1 MDDEFRE
8 LGRRRGRLQR
18 EAIEWAVDEI
28 DELCADT
35 GIDRTPLVE
44 NAEATLENVPSRH
57 RAAFEGMAEV
67 LDVGRD
73 LYAAYAFSFSDLAGE
88 LADANASGGRSR
100 ARSRSSGRH
109 SRHASDGCTN
119 VLVADSH
126 TATEGALAFKNRDI
140 VGRGIRPVAIVEQP
154 AIGPYHG
161 YITVDTCGTVLLYKG
176 ANDAGLVAANT
187 HIDVTRD
194 EVGPDEAVRNGTVV
208 RRILEECSTVGEARA
223 LVESYPPRLFT
234 GHSLLLA
241 DAEESLLLEVDPISE
256 SVQPVDEPVVAR
268 TNHFLESESPVPI
281 SSEER
286 LERARAL
293 LSTTEWPYSRDDLRR
308 VSNDHEYVPGE
319 YSICRHA
326 GENAADPEAFGQE
339 TTVSASLF
347 EGGEAAV
354 DAAIGYPCL
363 DGFARYEL
371 GGDVPE
377 DLLSGRRWLE
387 QVPPIRQKQKV
398 LVRG

>member
-1 MDDEFRE
+1 MDEEFRE

-18 EAIEWAVDEI
+18 DAVEWAVDEI
-28 DELCADT
+28 DDQCSDADVDLAPFAET
-35 GIDRTPLVE
+35 
-44 NAEATLENVPSRH
+44 AEATLETIPSRH
-57 RAAFEGMAEV
+57 RAAFEGMAAV
-67 LDVGRD
+67 LDVDRD
-73 LYAAYAFSFSDLAGE
+73 VYAAYAFAFSDLARA
-88 LADANASGGRSR
+88 LADASGGSSSSRGRSEIG
-100 ARSRSSGRH
+100 SRTETETR
-109 SRHASDGCTN
+109 SDGCTN
-119 VLVADSH
+119 VLVSDSH
-126 TATEGALAFKNRDI
+126 TTTDGPLAFKNRDI
-140 VGRGIRPVAIVEQP
+140 VGRGTRPVAIVEQP

-187 HIDVTRD
+187 HIDVTQED
-194 EVGPDEAVRNGTVV
+194 VGPGEGVRNGTVV
-208 RRILEECSTVGEARA
+208 RRILEECSTVGEARD
-223 LVESYPPRLFT
+223 LVESYPPQLFT

-241 DAEESLLLEVDPISE
+241 DAEESLLLEVDPIAE
-256 SVQPVDEPVVAR
+256 TVQPVDEPVVAR
-268 TNHFLESESPVPI
+268 TNHFLESESPVPV

-293 LSTTEWPYSRDDLRR
+293 LADVEGPYSEGDLRR
-308 VSNDHEYVPGE
+308 VSTDHEYVPGE

-326 GENAADPEAFGQE
+326 GENAAGPEAFGQE

-354 DAAIGYPCL
+354 DAAIGYPCI
-363 DGFARYEL
+363 DGFAHYEL

-387 QVPPIRQKQKV
+387 RVPPIRRKA
-398 LVRG
+398 LVQR